1 MKVFEIL
8 RNYICYCGI
17 EKDEYNAL
25 KKQDAYVSN
34 FNVWRVLHFLMS
46 GVFGLL
52 FVGSFFSRLMEANRV
67 LYLVFFLYSAAALF
81 FFFKLKKDSL
91 AAQLIIYLSISLLF
105 LFSCFITQNRPDI
118 PATTFIVFL
127 LITPMFMI
135 DKPYF
140 MAIELCAAST
150 VFVIWMRGV
159 KPYDIWQYDLVN
171 VVIFTVL
178 GIFLHIIANSIRI
191 REFVLTR
198 KINIQKDTDEMTGL
212 KSKDALTRGINEYL
226 EDESTDKGILFLMD
240 VDKFKYIN
248 DTYGHDIGDHV
259 ISQLGGFLGRRFTG
273 NEIVGRFGGD
283 EFIVFL
289 RGRDD
294 PELACSIAEDI
305 VRGALECV
313 ALPDKD
319 RKVSLSIGIAIY
331 HGQENNYS
339 EIFKKVD
346 IALYQAKADPKN
358 RYCVYKP
365 EEPVESNN

>member
-34 FNVWRVLHFLMS
+34 YNVWRVLHFLMA
-46 GVFGLL
+46 VIFGIL
-52 FVGSFFSRLMEANRV
+52 FAGSFFSHLMGMNRMV
-67 LYLVFFLYSAAALF
+67 YLVGFIYSTIALF

-105 LFSCFITQNRPDI
+105 LFGGFLTQNKPEI
-118 PATTFIVFL
+118 PATTFIALL

-140 MAIELCAAST
+140 MAIELCVASA
-150 VFVIWMRGV
+150 VFLIWMHGV
-159 KPYDIWQYDLVN
+159 KPYDVWRYDLVN
-171 VVIFTVL
+171 VVIFTVV

-212 KSKDALTRGINEYL
+212 KSKDALTREINEYL

-240 VDKFKYIN
+240 VDKFKSIN

-259 ISQLGGFLGRRFTG
+259 IGQLGRFLGSRFTD

-283 EFIVFL
+283 EFIVFI
-289 RGRDD
+289 RNTDD
-294 PELACSIAEDI
+294 PEQACSIADDI
-305 VRGALECV
+305 IRGTWEHV
-313 ALPDKD
+313 GLPDKD
-319 RKVSLSIGIAIY
+319 RKVSISIGIAIY
-331 HGQENNYS
+331 HGQEKHYS
-339 EIFKKVD
+339 EIFKKAD
-346 IALYQAKADPKN
+346 IALYRSKADPEN
-358 RYCVYKP
+358 RYHVYKP
-365 EEPVESNN
+365 EESPGT